1 MAFSCG
7 SGILQ
12 DFFINIVL
20 NYKNKLY
27 FYGMNS
33 ITKEK
38 VKASGFKYNHL
49 ATLLD
54 VHPQYFSMVMR
65 GERNLSLDKENKLK
79 EILKDVV
86 LPLSTVA

>member
-1 MAFSCG
+1 
-7 SGILQ
+7 
-12 DFFINIVL
+12 
-20 NYKNKLY
+20 
-27 FYGMNS
+27 MNG

-49 ATLLD
+49 AAQIN

-65 GERNLSLDKENKLK
+65 GERSLSLEKEAKLK

-86 LPLSTVA
+86 LTSKVA